1 MKELTQLISTEIK
14 KQYKSV
20 RQFALAMGI
29 PQTTVASALKNGVS
43 GTSYET
49 VLKICKALDI
59 KLINYESHV
68 KITDE
73 MLEDLIKMNS
83 LDAMGIH
90 TVKTILNM
98 EYDRYGKGDDI
109 TRNAAKVH
117 KVKE

>member
-1 MKELTQLISTEIK
+1 MKELTDLIYTEIK

-20 RQFALAMGI
+20 RQFAMAMGI
-29 PQTTVASALKNGVS
+29 PQTTVASALKNGIS

-59 KLINYESHV
+59 KVINYDNHI

-73 MLEDLIKMNS
+73 MLEDLIKLNS
-83 LDAMGIH
+83 LDGYGLH

-98 EYDRYGKGDDI
+98 EYERSGKDDTA
-109 TRNAAKVH
+109 TRNAASVSR
-117 KVKE
+117 

>member
-1 MKELTQLISTEIK
+1 MKDLTNLIYAEIK

-29 PQTTVASALKNGVS
+29 PQTTVASALKNGVA

-59 KLINYESHV
+59 RVINYDCHI
-68 KITDE
+68 KITDDT
-73 MLEDLIKMNS
+73 LEDIVKLNS
-83 LDAMGIH
+83 LDAMGAH

-98 EYDRYGKGDDI
+98 EYERSGKDDVV
-109 TRNAAKVH
+109 TRSAAKL
-117 KVKE
+117 